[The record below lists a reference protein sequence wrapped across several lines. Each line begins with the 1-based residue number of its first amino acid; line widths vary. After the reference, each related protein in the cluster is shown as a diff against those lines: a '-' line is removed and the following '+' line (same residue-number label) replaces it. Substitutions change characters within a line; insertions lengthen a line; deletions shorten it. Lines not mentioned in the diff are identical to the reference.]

1 MNTVGAEAD
10 PMRRSSSLVPPLVL
24 LVAAAMGGATG
35 CAGAPP
41 AARPGPANPAS
52 IPSTA
57 VSGQKDQVHGHALC
71 AADATAEVAYYRE
84 RSGALATG
92 ASTEIAR
99 TDFVRLR
106 RGRLYLTGGLPD
118 REIPELQRRLGAAFR
133 EGNGAAILEVTARLL
148 ERNEA
153 DIRAHMLRAI
163 ALRQAGNESE
173 ARAHHDL
180 AIALVESIMSGGDGL
195 GFASSWTVFDVS
207 EEYEVLKVKGC
218 IPGSQVLASHEERQF
233 DVLHARHA
241 ESGSPCEAT
250 FDITELMAVTARQF

>member
-1 MNTVGAEAD
+1 
-10 PMRRSSSLVPPLVL
+10 MRRSSSVASSLLL
-24 LVAAAMGGATG
+24 LVAAAVGGATG

-41 AARPGPANPAS
+41 AARPGAAHPAT

-57 VSGQKDQVHGHALC
+57 ASGQKDRAHGGALSP
-71 AADATAEVAYYRE
+71 ADATAEVAYYRE
-84 RSGALATG
+84 RSVALATG

-118 REIPELQRRLGAAFR
+118 REIPELQRRLAAAFR
-133 EGNGAAILEVTARLL
+133 EGNGAAILEVTAELIA
-148 ERNEA
+148 RNEA
-153 DIRAHMLRAI
+153 DIRAHTLRAI

-180 AIALVESIMSGGDGL
+180 ASALLESILSGGDGQ

-207 EEYEVLKVKGC
+207 EEYEVLKAKGC
-218 IPGSQVLASHEERQF
+218 VPGPQALASHEERQF

-241 ESGSPCEAT
+241 QNGGPCEAT
-250 FDITELMAVTARQF
+250 FDITELMAVTARQFQSGARN